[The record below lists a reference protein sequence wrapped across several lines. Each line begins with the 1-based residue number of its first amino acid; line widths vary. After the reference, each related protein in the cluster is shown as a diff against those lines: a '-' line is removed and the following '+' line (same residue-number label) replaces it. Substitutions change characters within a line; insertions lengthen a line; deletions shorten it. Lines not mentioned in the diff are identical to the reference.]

1 MFEIS
6 LINAYL
12 SWERKL
18 EIDNEKRQTTRFDD
32 VFTNISETQERKW
45 EGVTMATNPADF
57 IKAKLPACDP
67 CPQESLS
74 RSRAS

>member
-18 EIDNEKRQTTRFDD
+18 EIDNEKRQAARFDD
-32 VFTNISETQERKW
+32 VFTDASEGQGWKREDER
-45 EGVTMATNPADF
+45 VMANPADF
-57 IKAKLPACDP
+57 IRSKLPACDQ
-67 CPQESLS
+67 CSQETV
-74 RSRAS
+74 A